1 MCSWILS
8 ECYVVSLFVIFLG
21 GNGLLGYSAIPLTFI
36 IKDGKVIDKNVGSI
50 DYTEFTTQ
58 LKELQ

>member
-1 MCSWILS
+1 MDAIKT
-8 ECYVVSLFVIFLG
+8 FLG

-50 DYTEFTTQ
+50 DYIEFTTQ
-58 LKELQ
+58 LKRLQ